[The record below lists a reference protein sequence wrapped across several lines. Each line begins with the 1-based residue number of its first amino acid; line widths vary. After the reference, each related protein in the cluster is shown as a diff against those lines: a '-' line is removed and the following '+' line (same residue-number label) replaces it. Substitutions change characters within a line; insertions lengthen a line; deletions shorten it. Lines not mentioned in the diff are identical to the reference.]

1 MPYLT
6 QDAREKLDSHINDIL
21 EVLLETNV
29 SVPGGLNYAICR
41 VADGVIA
48 AKGESY
54 SIYNTLLGATEAAKL
69 EIYRRMVAPYEDA
82 KCKENGEVFSSK
94 TPNKDE
100 GQQKLFHLGQPH
112 GGA

>member
-1 MPYLT
+1 
-6 QDAREKLDSHINDIL
+6 
-21 EVLLETNV
+21 
-29 SVPGGLNYAICR
+29 

-54 SIYNTLLGATEAAKL
+54 SLYNTLLGATEAAKL
-69 EIYRRMVAPYEDA
+69 EIYRRMVAPYEDE
-82 KCKENGEVFSSK
+82 KCKQNGEVFSIK

>member
-6 QDAREKLDSHINDIL
+6 QDARDKLDSHINDIL
-21 EVLLETNV
+21 EVLLESNV
-29 SVPGGLNYAICR
+29 SIPGGLNYAICR

-54 SIYNTLLGATEAAKL
+54 AIYNTLLGATEAAKL
-69 EIYRRMVAPYEDA
+69 EIYRRMIAPYEDV
-82 KCKENGEVFSSK
+82 KCKANGEVFTTTQ
-94 TPNKDE
+94 TPEDE
-100 GQQKLFHLGQPH
+100 GQTKLHIGKLH

>member
-6 QDAREKLDSHINDIL
+6 EDARAQLDEHINGL
-21 EVLLETNV
+21 LKVLLETDV

-48 AKGESY
+48 AKGEGY
-54 SIYNTLLGATEAAKL
+54 AIYNTLLGATEAAKL
-69 EIYRRMVAPYEDA
+69 EIYRRMIAPYEDV
-82 KCKENGEVFSSK
+82 KCKANGEVFK
-94 TPNKDE
+94 TTQTPEDE
-100 GQQKLFHLGQPH
+100 GQTKLHIGKLH

>member
-6 QDAREKLDSHINDIL
+6 EDDRAKIDEHINGLL

-41 VADGVIA
+41 VADGVTA

-54 SIYNTLLGATEAAKL
+54 SIYNTLLGSVEAAKL
-69 EIYRRMVAPYEDA
+69 EIYRRLVAPYEDE
-82 KCKENGEVFSSK
+82 KCNSNGEVFQ
-94 TPNKDE
+94 TLDPKDE
-100 GQQKLFHLGQPH
+100 GQTKLHLGKLH

>member
-6 QDAREKLDSHINDIL
+6 DDARAKIDDHINDIID
-21 EVLLETNV
+21 VLINTDV

-54 SIYNTLLGATEAAKL
+54 SLYNTLLGSVEAAKL

-82 KCKENGEVFSSK
+82 KSYQNGEVFTIS
-94 TPNKDE
+94 P
-100 GQQKLFHLGQPH
+100 LGPS
-112 GGA
+112 GTAGA

>member
-6 QDAREKLDSHINDIL
+6 DDARAKIDDHINDLID
-21 EVLLETNV
+21 VLVNSDV

-54 SIYNTLLGATEAAKL
+54 SLYNTLLGSVEAAKL
-69 EIYRRMVAPYEDA
+69 EIYRRMVAPYEDV
-82 KCKENGEVFSSK
+82 KCQHNGEVFSSQDAPVDK
-94 TPNKDE
+94 
-100 GQQKLFHLGQPH
+100 GQTKLHLGKLH

>member
-6 QDAREKLDSHINDIL
+6 DDARAKIDDHINDLID
-21 EVLLETNV
+21 VLINTDV

-54 SIYNTLLGATEAAKL
+54 SIYNTLLGSVEAAKL
-69 EIYRRMVAPYEDA
+69 EIYRRMVAPYEDV
-82 KCKENGEVFSSK
+82 KCQANGEVFGTTQ
-94 TPNKDE
+94 TPVDE
-100 GQQKLFHLGQPH
+100 GQTKLHLGKLH

>member
-6 QDAREKLDSHINDIL
+6 EDARAKIDDHINGIID
-21 EVLLETNV
+21 VLINTDV

-54 SIYNTLLGATEAAKL
+54 SQYNTLLGSLEAAKL

-82 KCKENGEVFSSK
+82 KSYQNGEVFTIS
-94 TPNKDE
+94 P
-100 GQQKLFHLGQPH
+100 LGPS
-112 GGA
+112 GTAGA

>member
-6 QDAREKLDSHINDIL
+6 EDARAQLDEHINGL
-21 EVLLETNV
+21 LKVLLETDV

-54 SIYNTLLGATEAAKL
+54 SQYNNLLGSVEAAKL
-69 EIYRRMVAPYEDA
+69 EIYRRMVAPYENA
-82 KCKENGEVFSSK
+82 KSYQNGEVFTI
-94 TPNKDE
+94 TP
-100 GQQKLFHLGQPH
+100 LGPS
-112 GGA
+112 GTAGA

>member
-6 QDAREKLDSHINDIL
+6 DDARAKIDDHINDIID
-21 EVLLETNV
+21 VLINTDV

-54 SIYNTLLGATEAAKL
+54 SQYNTLLGSLEAAKL

-82 KCKENGEVFSSK
+82 KSYQNGEVFTIS
-94 TPNKDE
+94 P
-100 GQQKLFHLGQPH
+100 LGPS
-112 GGA
+112 GTAGA

>member
-21 EVLLETNV
+21 EVLLESNV
-29 SVPGGLNYAICR
+29 SIPGGLNYAICR
-41 VADGVIA
+41 VADGVIT

-54 SIYNTLLGATEAAKL
+54 SQYNNLLGSVEAAKL

-82 KCKENGEVFSSK
+82 KSYQNGEVFTI
-94 TPNKDE
+94 TP
-100 GQQKLFHLGQPH
+100 LGPS
-112 GGA
+112 GTAGA